1 MPGLFLC
8 EPIVFSC
15 EGTIASGETRDMF
28 FHPHQNIETELVS
41 QDVGFTNPPLGGRHM
56 TLPRC
61 ALRTQSD
68 AALRARERAPR
79 RLLARFA
86 VVAAMLVTIPSAA
99 LAQTTTIS
107 GIVTDAANVPVLA
120 AQVSI
125 PGTRYAASTDK
136 DGRFHLVGIADPAGT
151 AVTLVAR
158 RIGYAFTSVAAH
170 TGDEN
175 VAIHL
180 TATAVSLNEVVV
192 TGTPGSTER
201 RALGV
206 DVAQIDAA
214 TLVQKA
220 PVQNVQDLLNGRTP
234 GVTLLASSGVVG
246 AGSTVRIRG
255 VSSFS
260 LTNQPLIYVDGVRVD
275 NSQGTGV
282 SNQSF
287 GAATTTRWNDF
298 NPDDIESIEIVKGPA
313 ATTLYG
319 TEAANG
325 VIQIITKKGAI
336 GKTTWDFNTR
346 QGANW
351 FSNPQGRLWTNWDT
365 NSAGDTVSENFNE
378 LQQTYRDSTG
388 VPNIFTTGYK
398 QGYDVG
404 VGGGTPVL
412 RYRVSGG
419 YDRNEGVEPTNN
431 DNNYSARANL
441 GIFPS
446 DKIDIAVSTGYNV
459 NKTNLSVE
467 AGYGGTTFTTYYMD
481 PGTIGTPSLG
491 FDSGL
496 PSAYHEQY
504 QLFQAINRFTGSV
517 TVNHHPVSWF
527 NQRLTLGID
536 DGYEDSEELSAV
548 HHDLAK
554 FFGTDADSGFKNVFI
569 RDTKIFTSSYVANL
583 VLPVTSSIRS
593 TTSLGGDIIKRDGK
607 YQNGS
612 GSDFPAPGLTS
623 LSSTTAG
630 QVVTETDTLDN
641 TVGVFAQEEVAWN
654 DRVFITGGVRLDNNS
669 AFGASFRNVYYPKVS
684 GAWVISE
691 EPFFHVPQINTLK
704 LRAAY
709 GESGQAPLP
718 YSARAS
724 YTSVAGPFGAAVTPK
739 SFGNPN
745 LGPERGYETELGF
758 DAAFLHNRAG
768 LELTYYFG
776 GTKDAI
782 LEQQLPPSIGY
793 PGTQFVNAGS
803 LTKHGLEIALHGTPY
818 QTANTEWTIGLNI
831 ATADNKVTSLNGA
844 TFLQASANVR
854 HVVGYPV
861 GSWFGQK
868 VVGSTLNS
876 DGSVTDVMCD
886 DGTSAHHAIAC
897 KNPDGT
903 LNAPQLFLGRT
914 LPNFEASVTSTLR
927 VFKNFEFFVMLDT
940 KRGYKKLDGDLRV
953 RCYAFDL
960 CESNWFKQ
968 GVDPAVLGAQT
979 STGFVNY
986 VINDASFVK
995 LREVSLRYTLPD
1007 RVFAPLHASGAWIS
1021 VAGRNLA
1028 TFTDYQGLDPEDTFQ
1043 GGSRGYGQW
1052 SQAVTPQ
1059 LMQFVTTVHLSY

>member
-1 MPGLFLC
+1 
-8 EPIVFSC
+8 
-15 EGTIASGETRDMF
+15 
-28 FHPHQNIETELVS
+28 
-41 QDVGFTNPPLGGRHM
+41 M

-61 ALRTQSD
+61 ALRHQSD
-68 AALRARERAPR
+68 AHVRDRQSSCAHWSS
-79 RLLARFA
+79 RLA
-86 VVAAMLVTIPSAA
+86 VVAAMLVTLTTTA

-107 GIVTDAANVPVLA
+107 GIVTDAAKTPVVA

-125 PGTRYAASTDK
+125 PGTRYATSSDK

-158 RIGYAFTSVAAH
+158 RIGYASTSISAH

-175 VAIHL
+175 VEIRL
-180 TATAVSLNEVVV
+180 TAAAVSLNEIVV

-220 PVQNVQDLLNGRTP
+220 PMNNVQDLLNGRTP
-234 GVTLLASSGVVG
+234 GVTLLASSGIVG

-260 LTNQPLIYVDGVRVD
+260 LTNQPLIYIDGVRVD

-325 VIQIITKKGAI
+325 VIQIITKKGQL
-336 GKTTWDFNTR
+336 GKTQWDFNTR

-351 FSNPQGRLWTNWDT
+351 FHDPAGRLWTNWDT
-365 NSAGDTVSENFNE
+365 NADGDTVSENYDQ
-378 LQQTYRDSTG
+378 LIKMYRDSTG
-388 VPNIFTTGYK
+388 QKNIFTTGYK
-398 QGYDVG
+398 QGYDAS
-404 VGGGTPVL
+404 VGGGNSL
-412 RYRVSGG
+412 IRYHVSGG

-431 DNNYSARANL
+431 DNNYTARANL
-441 GIFPS
+441 GIFPN
-446 DKIDIAVSTGYNV
+446 DKMDIAVSAGYNV

-481 PGTIGTPSLG
+481 PANIGTPSLG

-496 PSAYHEQY
+496 PIGYQEQY
-504 QLFQAINRFTGSV
+504 QLFQAINRFTGSA
-517 TVNHHPVSWF
+517 TFNHHPVSWF

-548 HHDLAK
+548 HHELSG

-569 RDTKIFTSSYVANL
+569 RDTKIFTSSYVGNL

-593 TTSLGGDIIKRDGK
+593 TTSIGGDIIKRDGK

-630 QVVTETDTLDN
+630 QVTTETDTLDN
-641 TVGVFAQEEVAWN
+641 TVGVFAQEELAWN
-654 DRVFITGGVRLDNNS
+654 DRLFITGGVRLDNNS
-669 AFGASFRNVYYPKVS
+669 AFGSKFRNVYYPKVS

-691 EPFFHVPQINTLK
+691 EPFFHIPQINTLK

-724 YTSVAGPFGAAVTPK
+724 YAAVAGPLGASVTPS

-768 LELTYYFG
+768 LEATYYFG
-776 GTKDAI
+776 GTRDAI
-782 LEQQLPPSIGY
+782 LQQQLPPSLGY
-793 PGTQFVNAGS
+793 PGTQFINAGS
-803 LTKHGLEIALHGTPY
+803 LTKHGFELALHGTPY
-818 QTANTEWTIGLNI
+818 QTPNTEWTLGLNI
-831 ATADNKVTSLNGA
+831 ATAENKVTDLNGA
-844 TFLQASANVR
+844 EFLQASANIR
-854 HVVGYPV
+854 HVVGYSV
-861 GSWFGQK
+861 GSWFGKK
-868 VVGSTLNS
+868 VVGSTLEP
-876 DGSVTDVMCD
+876 DGSVDNITCD
-886 DGTSAHHAIAC
+886 DGTSQHAAISC
-897 KNPDGT
+897 D
-903 LNAPQLFLGRT
+903 NAPQVFLGRT
-914 LPNFEASVTSTLR
+914 LPNFEGSVTSTLR
-927 VFKNFEFFVMLDT
+927 VFKNFEFFVMVDS
-940 KRGYKKLDGDLRV
+940 KRGYSKLDGDERV
-953 RCYAFDL
+953 RCHAFDL

-968 GVDPAVLGAQT
+968 GVDPALLGAQT
-979 STGFVNY
+979 TTGFVSD
-986 VINDASFVK
+986 VIHDASFVK
-995 LREVSLRYTLPD
+995 LREVSVRYNIPD
-1007 RVFAPLHASGAWIS
+1007 RWLTSVHASGAWIS
-1021 VAGRNLA
+1021 LAGRNLA
-1028 TFTDYQGLDPEDTFQ
+1028 TWSDYPGLDPEDTFQ
-1043 GGSRGYGQW
+1043 GGTRGFGQW

>member
-1 MPGLFLC
+1 
-8 EPIVFSC
+8 
-15 EGTIASGETRDMF
+15 
-28 FHPHQNIETELVS
+28 
-41 QDVGFTNPPLGGRHM
+41 M

-61 ALRTQSD
+61 ALRHQSGARMRARTHSRPRWSSLVAIV
-68 AALRARERAPR
+68 AAL
-79 RLLARFA
+79 
-86 VVAAMLVTIPSAA
+86 LVTTTSAA
-99 LAQTTTIS
+99 LAQATTIS

-120 AQVSI
+120 VQVSI
-125 PGTRYAASTDK
+125 PGTRYAASTDNA
-136 DGRFHLVGIADPAGT
+136 GHFHIVGIADPPGT

-158 RIGYAFTSVAAH
+158 RIGFASTSVAAH

-175 VAIHL
+175 VEIHL

-214 TLVQKA
+214 TLVQSA
-220 PVQNVQDLLNGRTP
+220 PVSNVQDILNSRTP
-234 GVTLLASSGVVG
+234 GVTLLASSGIVG
-246 AGSTVRIRG
+246 SGSTVRIRG

-336 GKTTWDFNTR
+336 GKTQWDFNTR

-351 FSNPQGRLWTNWDT
+351 FHNPQGRLWTNFDT
-365 NSAGDTVSENFNE
+365 NADGDTLSENFTQLE
-378 LQQTYRDSTG
+378 QRYTDSTG
-388 VPNIFTTGYK
+388 QSIFNTGYK
-398 QGYDVG
+398 QGYDLG
-404 VGGGTPVL
+404 VGGGTSSL
-412 RYRVSGG
+412 RYHVSGG
-419 YDRNEGVEPTNN
+419 YDRNEGIEPTNN
-431 DNNYSARANL
+431 DNNYTARANL
-441 GIFPS
+441 GIFPN
-446 DKIDIAVSTGYNV
+446 DKIDISVNTGYNV

-481 PGTIGTPSLG
+481 PGTIGTPSMG

-504 QLFQAINRFTGSV
+504 QLFQAINRFTGSA

-548 HHDLAK
+548 HHDLSN

-583 VLPVTSSIRS
+583 VLPVTSAFRS

-630 QVVTETDTLDN
+630 QVTTETDTLDN

-654 DRVFITGGVRLDNNS
+654 NRVFITGGVRLDNNS
-669 AFGASFRNVYYPKVS
+669 AFGDKFRNVYYPKIS
-684 GAWVISE
+684 GSWVISE
-691 EPFFHVPQINTLK
+691 EPFFHIAQINTLK

-718 YSARAS
+718 YSANAS
-724 YTSVAGPFGAAVTPK
+724 YGAVAGPFGAAITPQ

-768 LELTYYFG
+768 IELTYYFG

-782 LEQQLPPSIGY
+782 LEQQIAPSIGF

-818 QTANTEWTIGLNI
+818 QTANTEWTLGLNI
-831 ATADNKVTSLNGA
+831 ATADNKVTNLNGA
-844 TFLQASANVR
+844 DFLQASTNIR
-854 HVVGYPV
+854 HVVGFPV
-861 GSWFGQK
+861 GSWFGKK
-868 VVGSTLNS
+868 VVGSTLED
-876 DGSVTDVMCD
+876 DGTVDNITCD
-886 DGTSAHHAIAC
+886 DGTSQHAAIAC
-897 KNPDGT
+897 A
-903 LNAPQLFLGRT
+903 NAPLLFLGRT
-914 LPNFEASVTSTLR
+914 LPNFEGSVTSTLR
-927 VFKNFEFFVMLDT
+927 VFKNFEFFVMVDS
-940 KRGYKKLDGDLRV
+940 KRGYSKLDGDERV
-953 RCYAFDL
+953 RCHAFDL
-960 CESNWFKQ
+960 CESNWFKT
-968 GVDPAVLGAQT
+968 GVDPALLGAET
-979 STGFVNY
+979 STSFVSD
-986 VINDASFVK
+986 VISDASFVK

-1007 RVFAPLHASGAWIS
+1007 RFFAPLHASGAWIS
-1021 VAGRNLA
+1021 LAGRNLA
-1028 TFTDYQGLDPEDTFQ
+1028 TWTKYKGLDPEDTFQ
-1043 GGSRGYGQW
+1043 GGSRGFGQW

>member
-1 MPGLFLC
+1 
-8 EPIVFSC
+8 
-15 EGTIASGETRDMF
+15 
-28 FHPHQNIETELVS
+28 
-41 QDVGFTNPPLGGRHM
+41 M

-61 ALRTQSD
+61 ALRHQSG
-68 AALRARERAPR
+68 AQMRARTLSRPR
-79 RLLARFA
+79 LSWLVA
-86 VVAAMLVTIPSAA
+86 VVAALLVTTSAA
-99 LAQTTTIS
+99 LAQATTIS
-107 GIVTDAANVPVLA
+107 GIVTDAAKVPVVA
-120 AQVSI
+120 AQVSV
-125 PGTRYAASTDK
+125 PGTRYAASTDNE
-136 DGRFHLVGIADPAGT
+136 GRFHIVGIADPAGT

-158 RIGYAFTSVAAH
+158 RIGYASTSVTAH

-175 VAIHL
+175 VEIRL

-220 PVQNVQDLLNGRTP
+220 PVSNVQDMLNSRTP
-234 GVTLLASSGVVG
+234 GVTLLASSGIVG
-246 AGSTVRIRG
+246 SGSTVRIRG

-336 GKTTWDFNTR
+336 GKTQWDFNTR

-351 FSNPQGRLWTNWDT
+351 FHNPQGRLWTNFDT
-365 NSAGDTVSENFNE
+365 TAFGDTVSENFTQ
-378 LQQTYRDSTG
+378 LQQRYADSTG
-388 VPNIFTTGYK
+388 VQNIFNTGYK
-398 QGYDVG
+398 QGYDLA
-404 VGGGTPVL
+404 VGGGSPTL
-412 RYRVSGG
+412 RYHVSGG

-431 DNNYSARANL
+431 DNNYTARANL
-441 GIFPS
+441 GIFPN
-446 DKIDIAVSTGYNV
+446 DKIDISVNTGYNV

-481 PGTIGTPSLG
+481 PATIGTPSLG

-496 PSAYHEQY
+496 PSSYHEQY
-504 QLFQAINRFTGSV
+504 QLFQAINRFTGSA

-548 HHDLAK
+548 HHDLSF
-554 FFGTDADSGFKNVFI
+554 FFGNDADSGFKNVFI

-583 VLPVTSSIRS
+583 VLPVTSHFRS

-630 QVVTETDTLDN
+630 QVTTETDTLDN
-641 TVGVFAQEEVAWN
+641 TVGVFAQEEVGWN

-669 AFGASFRNVYYPKVS
+669 AFGDKFRNVYYPKIS
-684 GAWVISE
+684 GSWVISE
-691 EPFFHVPQINTLK
+691 EPFFHIAQINTLK

-724 YTSVAGPFGAAVTPK
+724 YGAVAGPFGAAITPQ

-768 LELTYYFG
+768 IEFTYYFG

-782 LEQQLPPSIGY
+782 LEQQIAPSIGF

-818 QTANTEWTIGLNI
+818 QTANTEWTLGLNI
-831 ATADNKVTSLNGA
+831 ATADNKVTNLNGA
-844 TFLQASANVR
+844 DFLQASANIR
-854 HVVGYPV
+854 HVVGFPV
-861 GSWFGQK
+861 GSWFGKK
-868 VVGSTLNS
+868 VVGSTLEA
-876 DGSVTDVMCD
+876 DGTVDNITCD
-886 DGTSAHHAIAC
+886 DGTAQHAAISC
-897 KNPDGT
+897 D
-903 LNAPQLFLGRT
+903 NAPQVFLGRT

-927 VFKNFEFFVMLDT
+927 VFKNLEFFVMVDS
-940 KRGYKKLDGDLRV
+940 KRGYSKLDGDERV
-953 RCYAFDL
+953 RCVAFDL

-968 GVDPAVLGAQT
+968 GVDPALLGAET
-979 STGFVNY
+979 STGFVSD
-986 VINDASFVK
+986 VIHDASFVK

-1007 RVFAPLHASGAWIS
+1007 RFFAPLHASGAWIS

-1028 TFTDYQGLDPEDTFQ
+1028 TWSDYPGLDPEDTFQ
-1043 GGSRGYGQW
+1043 GGTRGFGQW

>member
-1 MPGLFLC
+1 
-8 EPIVFSC
+8 
-15 EGTIASGETRDMF
+15 
-28 FHPHQNIETELVS
+28 
-41 QDVGFTNPPLGGRHM
+41 M

-61 ALRTQSD
+61 ALRHQSE
-68 AALRARERAPR
+68 AHSRARHPSSSHWLS
-79 RLLARFA
+79 RLVL
-86 VVAAMLVTIPSAA
+86 VATMSVLMTSAT

-125 PGTRYAASTDK
+125 PGTRYAASSDNA
-136 DGRFHLVGIADPAGT
+136 GRFHLVGIADPVGT
-151 AVTLVAR
+151 AVTLMAR
-158 RIGYAFTSVAAH
+158 RIGYASTSVAAH

-175 VAIHL
+175 VEIHL
-180 TATAVSLNEVVV
+180 TATAISLDELVV

-214 TLVQKA
+214 TLVQNA
-220 PVQNVQDLLNGRTP
+220 PVSNVQDILNGRTP
-234 GVTLLASSGVVG
+234 GVTLLASSGIVG

-319 TEAANG
+319 TEAVNG

-336 GKTTWDFNTR
+336 GKTQWDFNTR

-365 NSAGDTVSENFNE
+365 NAAGDTVSENFTQ
-378 LQQTYRDSTG
+378 LQTAYGQ
-388 VPNIFTTGYK
+388 NIFTTGYK
-398 QGYDVG
+398 QGYDLG
-404 VGGGTPVL
+404 VGGGTSAL

-419 YDRNEGVEPTNN
+419 YDRNEGVESTNN
-431 DNNYSARANL
+431 DNNYTARANL
-441 GIFPS
+441 GIFPN

-481 PGTIGTPSLG
+481 PGTIGTPSMG

-504 QLFQAINRFTGSV
+504 QLFQAINRFTGSA

-548 HHDLAK
+548 HHDLSG

-583 VLPVTSSIRS
+583 VLPVTSAFRS
-593 TTSLGGDIIKRDGK
+593 TTSLGGDIIKHDSK
-607 YQNGS
+607 FQDGS
-612 GSDFPAPGLTS
+612 GTDFPAPGLTS
-623 LSSTTAG
+623 LSSTTAA
-630 QVVTETDTLDN
+630 QVTGEPDTLDN

-654 DRVFITGGVRLDNNS
+654 NRVFITGGVRLDNNS
-669 AFGASFRNVYYPKVS
+669 AFGDKFRNVYYPKVS
-684 GAWVISE
+684 GSWVISE
-691 EPFFHVPQINTLK
+691 EPFFHIAQINTLK

-724 YTSVAGPFGAAVTPK
+724 YGSVAGPFGAAVTPQ
-739 SFGNPN
+739 SFGNPG

-768 LELTYYFG
+768 IELTYYFG

-803 LTKHGLEIALHGTPY
+803 LTKHGLEVALHGTPY
-818 QTANTEWTIGLNI
+818 QTANTEWTLGLNI
-831 ATADNKVTSLNGA
+831 ATADNKVTDLNGA
-844 TFLQASANVR
+844 EFLQASTNIR
-854 HVVGYPV
+854 HVVGFPV
-861 GSWFGQK
+861 GSWFGKK
-868 VVGSTLNS
+868 VVGSTLEANGTV
-876 DGSVTDVMCD
+876 DNITCD
-886 DGTSAHHAIAC
+886 DGTSQHAAISCA
-897 KNPDGT
+897 D
-903 LNAPQLFLGRT
+903 APQLFLGRT
-914 LPNFEASVTSTLR
+914 LPNFEGSVTSTLR
-927 VFKNFEFFVMLDT
+927 VFKNFEFFVMVDS
-940 KRGYKKLDGDLRV
+940 KRGYSKLNGDERV
-953 RCYAFDL
+953 RCHAFDL

-968 GVDPAVLGAQT
+968 GVDPALLGAET
-979 STGFVNY
+979 STSFVSD
-986 VINDASFVK
+986 VISDASFVK
-995 LREVSLRYTLPD
+995 LREVSLRYMLPD
-1007 RVFAPLHASGAWIS
+1007 RFFAPLHASGAWIS
-1021 VAGRNLA
+1021 LAGRNLA
-1028 TFTDYQGLDPEDTFQ
+1028 TWTKYKGLDPEDTFQ
-1043 GGSRGYGQW
+1043 GGSRGFGQW